1 MPLLLLI
8 RHGEND
14 FVKTARMA
22 GRLPG
27 VHLNER
33 GKTQAQDLAKG
44 LAETPLKAVY
54 ASPLERAVE
63 TAEPIAKIHKMK
75 ISLEPD
81 LMDTD
86 IGKWQG
92 RSWKVLS
99 RTKAWKVVQGAPS
112 RFTFPEG
119 ESFLQ
124 AQMRIITALDRIV
137 TDHKPKDLIAVVF
150 HADPIKL
157 ALAYYLGMPLDNFQR
172 LSIDTGSVTALMVGQ
187 MGAHLLWTNQKPPFN
202 FPHPPKKKK

>member
-1 MPLLLLI
+1 
-8 RHGEND
+8 
-14 FVKTARMA
+14 
-22 GRLPG
+22 
-27 VHLNER
+27 
-33 GKTQAQDLAKG
+33 
-44 LAETPLKAVY
+44 
-54 ASPLERAVE
+54 VE
-63 TAEPIAKIHKMK
+63 TAEPIAKIHK
-75 ISLEPD
+75 LEIRLVPG

-112 RFTFPEG
+112 RFTFPGG

-124 AQMRIITALDRIV
+124 AQMRIITALDGIV
-137 TDHKPKDLIAVVF
+137 ANHKSKDLIAVVF

-172 LSIDTGSVTALMVGQ
+172 ISIDTGSVTALMVGQ
-187 MGAHLLWTNQKPPFN
+187 MGAHLLWMNQKPPFN
-202 FPHPPKKKK
+202 IPHPSKKKK